1 MNSPPFFTMSDLLKY
16 GIPKELVTEIKKFIL
31 SSGCVKFSFLDLG
44 KRAAG
49 FSTPD
54 ECVVSTSIFQLPLEY
69 TLYILLHEVSHQYQY
84 KKYGKNLCLD
94 IYKSEI
100 SLDEAV
106 SKLLHIES
114 VADRLALAK
123 MKFILKVCNMAIQV
137 EPTPRYLGNTNYEY
151 FKKYI
156 SDIREKVNLL
166 NLESIEEINAYIYA
180 SIIDKIK

>member
-1 MNSPPFFTMSDLLKY
+1 MSDLLKY
-16 GIPKELVTEIKKFIL
+16 RIPKELVTEIKNFIL

-106 SKLLHIES
+106 SKLLRIES

-123 MKFILKVCNMAIQV
+123 MKSILKICKIPIKIN
-137 EPTPRYLGNTNYEY
+137 PTPRYLGTKDTSY
-151 FKKYI
+151 FKEYI
-156 SDIREKVNLL
+156 QDMRDDVILYNLDT
-166 NLESIEEINAYIYA
+166 IEEINNHLFK
-180 SIIDKIK
+180 KITSS

>member
-1 MNSPPFFTMSDLLKY
+1 MRKLKSKSTDFFILTMNREMY
-16 GIPKELVTEIKKFIL
+16 HEIEKFIDA
-31 SSGCVKFSFLDLG
+31 SCCVKFSFLDLG

-49 FSTPD
+49 FSTPN

-69 TLYILLHEVSHQYQY
+69 MLYILLHEVSHQYQY

-123 MKFILKVCNMAIQV
+123 MKFILKTCNVPLQID
-137 EPTPRYLGNTNYEY
+137 PIPRYLGNTNYEY

-156 SDIREKVNLL
+156 SDIRENVNLL
-166 NLESIEEINAYIYA
+166 NLETIEEINAYIYA
-180 SIIDKIK
+180 SIIDN